1 MATEFGVLVKDMRIK
16 KRLTL
21 RKFCQELELDPSNW
35 SKIERGINPPPRD
48 ETVLS
53 GWADFFG
60 LEGIFRQEF
69 LDAGAIARQEIPA
82 DMINDEALRAKLPAF
97 FRAMRGQEPDEAQLN
112 ELVDEIRKINSTDKD
127 A

>member
-69 LDAGAIARQEIPA
+69 LDAGAIARQEKVR
-82 DMINDEALRAKLPAF
+82 DVGINPLHGGAPMRRRVRKERDHFLLAGLRCNRGRTLPH
-97 FRAMRGQEPDEAQLN
+97 
-112 ELVDEIRKINSTDKD
+112 
-127 A
+127 